1 MIFKKS
7 SVSWISFIFND
18 AFKIVCNLA
27 KQPTKSVPQL
37 SSTIL
42 TKFEEKEK
50 KLQIFISAIFWI
62 TEQGMWFYLLQI
74 SVNRPQQSN

>member
-50 KLQIFISAIFWI
+50 KNSK
-62 TEQGMWFYLLQI
+62 YLSLLYFE
-74 SVNRPQQSN
+74 